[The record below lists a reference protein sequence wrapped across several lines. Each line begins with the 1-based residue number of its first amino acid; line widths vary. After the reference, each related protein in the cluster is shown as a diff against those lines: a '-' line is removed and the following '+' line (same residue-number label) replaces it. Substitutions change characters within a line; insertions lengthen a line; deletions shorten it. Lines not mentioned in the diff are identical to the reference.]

1 MQSEAVTVESDERW
15 MQQALALA
23 QEAAAHGEVPVG
35 AILVSATGE
44 LLGSGFNH
52 PIASHDPTAHAE
64 ILALRMAARQQQNYR
79 LPGST
84 LYVTIEPCTMCVGA
98 MIHARVARVVFGAP
112 EPRFGALV
120 SQRRLLDEGEFNHVM
135 QFEGGLLA
143 QECGDLM
150 REFFKARRESKSTP
164 SNG

>member
-1 MQSEAVTVESDERW
+1 VGSEERW

-23 QEAAAHGEVPVG
+23 REAAAHGEVPVG
-35 AILVSATGE
+35 AVLVSAAGE

-52 PIASHDPTAHAE
+52 PIVSHDPTAHAE
-64 ILALRMAARQQQNYR
+64 IVALRMAARNQQNYR

-98 MIHARVARVVFGAP
+98 MIHARVTRVVFGAS

-120 SQRRLLDEGEFNHVM
+120 SQRRLLDTGEFNHSL
-135 QFEGGLLA
+135 QYQGGVLA
-143 QECGDLM
+143 EECGALM
-150 REFFKARRESKSTP
+150 REFFKARRDRKLTLPEA
-164 SNG
+164 

>member
-1 MQSEAVTVESDERW
+1 MESEKQW
-15 MQQALALA
+15 MQQALVLA
-23 QEAAAHGEVPVG
+23 REAAAHGEVPVG
-35 AILVSATGE
+35 AVLVSAAGE

-64 ILALRMAARQQQNYR
+64 IVALRMAARNQQNYR

-98 MIHARVARVVFGAP
+98 MIHARVTRVVFGAS

-120 SQRRLLDEGEFNHVM
+120 SQRRLLDTGEFNDFL
-135 QFEGGLLA
+135 QYQGGVLA
-143 QECGDLM
+143 EECGALM
-150 REFFKARRESKSTP
+150 REFFKARRDRKLTLPEA
-164 SNG
+164 

>member
-1 MQSEAVTVESDERW
+1 VESEEQW
-15 MQQALALA
+15 MQHALALA
-23 QEAAAHGEVPVG
+23 REAAAHGEVPVG
-35 AILVSATGE
+35 AVLVSAAGE

-64 ILALRMAARQQQNYR
+64 IVALRMAARNQQNYR

-98 MIHARVARVVFGAP
+98 MIHARVTRVVFGAS

-120 SQRRLLDEGEFNHVM
+120 SQRRLLDTGEFNHFL
-135 QFEGGLLA
+135 QYQGGVLA
-143 QECGDLM
+143 EECGVLM
-150 REFFKARRESKSTP
+150 REFFKVRRDRKPALPEA
-164 SNG
+164 

>member
-1 MQSEAVTVESDERW
+1 MESEKQW
-15 MQQALALA
+15 MQQALVLA
-23 QEAAAHGEVPVG
+23 REAAAHGEVPVG
-35 AILVSATGE
+35 AVLVSAAGE

-64 ILALRMAARQQQNYR
+64 IVALRMAARNEQNYR

-98 MIHARVARVVFGAP
+98 MIHARVTRVVFGAS

-120 SQRRLLDEGEFNHVM
+120 SQRRLLDTGEFNHFL
-135 QFEGGLLA
+135 QYQGGVLA
-143 QECGDLM
+143 EECGALM
-150 REFFKARRESKSTP
+150 REFFKARRDRKLTLPEA
-164 SNG
+164 

>member
-1 MQSEAVTVESDERW
+1 MESEKQW
-15 MQQALALA
+15 MQQALVLA
-23 QEAAAHGEVPVG
+23 REAAAHGEVPVG
-35 AILVSATGE
+35 AVLVSAAGE

-64 ILALRMAARQQQNYR
+64 IVALRMAARNQQNYR

-98 MIHARVARVVFGAP
+98 MIHARVTRVVFGAS

-120 SQRRLLDEGEFNHVM
+120 SQRRLLDTGEFNHFL
-135 QFEGGLLA
+135 QYQGGVLA
-143 QECGDLM
+143 EECGALM
-150 REFFKARRESKSTP
+150 REFFKARRDRKLTLPEA
-164 SNG
+164 

>member
-1 MQSEAVTVESDERW
+1 MESEEQW

-23 QEAAAHGEVPVG
+23 REAAAHGEVPVG
-35 AILVSATGE
+35 AVLVSAAGE

-64 ILALRMAARQQQNYR
+64 IVALRMAARNQQNYR

-98 MIHARVARVVFGAP
+98 MIHARVTRVVFGAS

-120 SQRRLLDEGEFNHVM
+120 SQRRLLDTGEFNHFL
-135 QFEGGLLA
+135 QYQGGVLA
-143 QECGDLM
+143 EECGVLM
-150 REFFKARRESKSTP
+150 REFFKVRRDRKPALPEA
-164 SNG
+164 